1 MSKWGCIPAEA
12 EDSQTVVEAAEA
24 DHHAGQGMWTQ
35 LWQFPHHHPTPNLLA
50 HLHTPPHKVG
60 HFFWPPAWC
69 AAKGVVN
76 FGTNRTATT
85 LSAHI
90 CHRQDSPPG
99 AERRWQNIYT
109 QFYSAK
115 RSVKFLKKR
124 VWWSLRFSEFFFV
137 TKYMAIFSF
146 YLWENYN
153 KFSRTVLWENDD
165 KVYREYDMSIT
176 RMRMISKA
184 TVWWEHEFQLGR

>member
-1 MSKWGCIPAEA
+1 MFVASALCRCPRICNVSLTLASTQKPVMSKWGCIPAEA

-99 AERRWQNIYT
+99 AERRWQNIHT
-109 QFYSAK
+109 HFYSAK

-124 VWWSLRFSEFFFV
+124 LLRFSQVFRN
-137 TKYMAIFSF
+137 KICGNIFLLF
-146 YLWENYN
+146 
-153 KFSRTVLWENDD
+153 
-165 KVYREYDMSIT
+165 
-176 RMRMISKA
+176 MRK
-184 TVWWEHEFQLGR
+184 L